1 MKKNIRVFIMLIAMT
16 LSIIPSDTNIVKA
29 AQTVN
34 EYTDENAAFKNKL
47 FSLAVENKINFT
59 DRTGKGYATFTAKD
73 TARYRIE
80 INDYEDQRMT
90 IRIHDDVENNY
101 VEHIKAGKND
111 YFSYNMTEGRKYTI
125 EVEKVSSMYYASCA
139 GVKIL
144 PQTESLVLSKR
155 TGIII
160 GNENKLKIDT
170 QVEPASIKTN
180 GLITYRSLD
189 EGIATV
195 DENGVVTAVKAGSTS
210 INISTYDNYE
220 ETFYVTVIS
229 TDSVL
234 SEKELTVNKKA
245 SADIKSGDAEAY
257 FTFTPKNTTQYNF
270 MIEMQKGVGGVVY
283 IYKGDKV
290 QETEGYIASERG
302 ISNADISCELEANQ
316 VYTVRV
322 CFEDSYT
329 TGSIDVLVRE
339 KTKDLEITGTGDKL
353 IVGLEKTMQLN
364 AKVTTASGENNE
376 VTWASEDEGVA
387 IVNQNGLVTSVNM
400 GTTNITATTWD
411 GVVKKYEIV
420 VQEPQISLNE
430 SFVKMRVNEKFTLKP
445 VLTYDDW
452 KDYTG
457 YKWDEVLFIS
467 RDESVV
473 RVTKSGDDKCILKA
487 AGRGN
492 TVVDV
497 TMKIGTRSYEM
508 SCEVNVKGPYLN
520 CSRCYLYIGNTQKVK
535 VLDKKG
541 TLKWSTSNKKVATVS
556 KSGKITAKNEVCFDY
571 MQS

>member
-34 EYTDENAAFKNKL
+34 EYTDENAAFQNKL

-411 GVVKKYEIV
+411 GVVKKYEVV
-420 VQEPQISLNE
+420 VQEPQISLNK

-445 VLTYDDW
+445 VLTYDDG

-541 TLKWSTSNKKVATVS
+541 SLKWSTSNK
-556 KSGKITAKNEVCFDY
+556 
-571 MQS
+571 Q

>member
-1 MKKNIRVFIMLIAMT
+1 MKKNIKVFIMLIAMT

-34 EYTDENAAFKNKL
+34 EYTDENAAFQNKL

-144 PQTESLVLSKR
+144 QQTESLVLSKR

-302 ISNADISCELEANQ
+302 RSNADISCELEANQ

-411 GVVKKYEIV
+411 GVVKKY
-420 VQEPQISLNE
+420 
-430 SFVKMRVNEKFTLKP
+430 
-445 VLTYDDW
+445 
-452 KDYTG
+452 
-457 YKWDEVLFIS
+457 
-467 RDESVV
+467 
-473 RVTKSGDDKCILKA
+473 
-487 AGRGN
+487 
-492 TVVDV
+492 
-497 TMKIGTRSYEM
+497 
-508 SCEVNVKGPYLN
+508 
-520 CSRCYLYIGNTQKVK
+520 
-535 VLDKKG
+535 
-541 TLKWSTSNKKVATVS
+541 
-556 KSGKITAKNEVCFDY
+556 
-571 MQS
+571 